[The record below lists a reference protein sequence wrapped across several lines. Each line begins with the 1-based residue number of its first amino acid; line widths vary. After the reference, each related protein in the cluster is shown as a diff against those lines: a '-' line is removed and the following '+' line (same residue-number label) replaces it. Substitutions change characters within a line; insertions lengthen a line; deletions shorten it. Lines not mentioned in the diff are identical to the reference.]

1 MLALLVALSLA
12 TAPDTTAGKGV
23 SGEVAP
29 EVKAVFADAKR
40 LFAQKRYAE
49 AIVKFQEAYA
59 NAAHPVILYNIG
71 KCHERLGD
79 AAMALRSFREYARLA
94 PKAVNDPALKGDIA
108 NAERRLKEHGE
119 QQLVVFADP
128 ATAKIS
134 VDGKPLS
141 PSPAYVELKPGTHL
155 ITVTAD
161 GYQEEARPFVMV
173 LPRVAE
179 LTVNLKPAAAPTPD
193 VPLELGATAGATLTP
208 RTSEARTDL
217 VATQAPAGHKRL
229 GTWVSGGVA
238 VAAAATAAGF
248 GVSALLASKELGDQ
262 TAAATRTQQRAD
274 ALMAQAHDHALVS
287 SVAWGVA
294 GAAVVTA
301 VVLFFVEGAQK

>member
-1 MLALLVALSLA
+1 
-12 TAPDTTAGKGV
+12 
-23 SGEVAP
+23 
-29 EVKAVFADAKR
+29 
-40 LFAQKRYAE
+40 
-49 AIVKFQEAYA
+49 
-59 NAAHPVILYNIG
+59 
-71 KCHERLGD
+71 
-79 AAMALRSFREYARLA
+79 MALRSFREYARLD
-94 PKAVNDPALKGDIA
+94 PEAVNDPALKGDIA
-108 NAERRLKEHGE
+108 NAERRLRERGQ

-128 ATAKIS
+128 ATARIS

-161 GYQEEARPFVMV
+161 GYQEEERPFVMV

-193 VPLELGATAGATLTP
+193 VPLDLGVTAGPTLTP
-208 RTSEARTDL
+208 RTSEDHTDL
-217 VATQAPAGHKRL
+217 VATQAPAAHKRL

-248 GVSALLASKELGDQ
+248 GVSALLAGRELGDQ
-262 TAAATRTQQRAD
+262 TTAATRAQEQAD
-274 ALMAQAHDHALVS
+274 TLMDRAHDHALVS
-287 SVAWGVA
+287 SVAWCVG
-294 GAAVVTA
+294 GAAAVTA